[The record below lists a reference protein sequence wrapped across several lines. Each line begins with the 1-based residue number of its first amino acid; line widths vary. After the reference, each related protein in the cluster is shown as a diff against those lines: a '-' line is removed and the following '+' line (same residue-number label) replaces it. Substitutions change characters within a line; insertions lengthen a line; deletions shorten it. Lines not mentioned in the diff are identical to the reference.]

1 MPHFLTQYWQALSA
15 PAARVR
21 KHFTKDAAAHD
32 AHAVIETS
40 RAEQLEH
47 ISVYARAGY
56 FNMGYTVDA
65 FQLPGET
72 PLH

>member
-15 PAARVR
+15 R
-21 KHFTKDAAAHD
+21 KSFTKHAAAQD
-32 AHAVIETS
+32 ASLDNETT

-56 FNMGYTVDA
+56 FNMGYTVDV
-65 FQLPGET
+65 FQMPGES

>member
-1 MPHFLTQYWQALSA
+1 MPHFLTQTWQALSA
-15 PAARVR
+15 PAQHLR
-21 KHFTKDAAAHD
+21 KRLTKDAAAEG
-32 AHAVIETS
+32 AHVANATT

-65 FQLPGET
+65 FQLPGES

>member
-1 MPHFLTQYWQALSA
+1 MPHFLTHYWQALST
-15 PAARVR
+15 PAGRACKR
-21 KHFTKDAAAHD
+21 FTKE
-32 AHAVIETS
+32 AHAASETT

-47 ISVYARAGY
+47 ISAYARAGY

-65 FQLPGET
+65 FQLPGES

>member
-1 MPHFLTQYWQALSA
+1 MPHFLNQYLQALSA
-15 PAARVR
+15 PAGRVR

-32 AHAVIETS
+32 AHIANEST

-65 FQLPGET
+65 FQLPGES

>member
-15 PAARVR
+15 PAGRVR
-21 KHFTKDAAAHD
+21 KRFTKDAAAQD
-32 AHAVIETS
+32 AHAVIETT

>member
-1 MPHFLTQYWQALSA
+1 MPHFLSQYWQALSA
-15 PAARVR
+15 PAERMR
-21 KHFTKDAAAHD
+21 KRSTKD
-32 AHAVIETS
+32 AHAVHETT

-65 FQLPGET
+65 FQLPGES
-72 PLH
+72 PMH

>member
-1 MPHFLTQYWQALSA
+1 MPQFLTHYWQALSA
-15 PAARVR
+15 PAGRVR
-21 KHFTKDAAAHD
+21 KHFTKEGAAHE
-32 AHAVIETS
+32 AHAVSETT

-47 ISVYARAGY
+47 ISAYARAGY

-65 FQLPGET
+65 FQLPGEP

>member
-1 MPHFLTQYWQALSA
+1 MPHFLTHYWQALSA
-15 PAARVR
+15 PAGRVR
-21 KHFTKDAAAHD
+21 KHFTHD
-32 AHAVIETS
+32 TAVPDEST

-65 FQLPGET
+65 FQLPGES

>member
-1 MPHFLTQYWQALSA
+1 MPHFLTQYWQALA
-15 PAARVR
+15 TPAGRVR
-21 KHFTKDAAAHD
+21 KHFTKDD
-32 AHAVIETS
+32 APLESETT

-56 FNMGYTVDA
+56 FNMGYTVDV
-65 FQLPGET
+65 FQMPGES

>member
-1 MPHFLTQYWQALSA
+1 MPRFLTQYWQTFSA
-15 PAARVR
+15 PAGRVR
-21 KHFTKDAAAHD
+21 KHFTKDAPLD
-32 AHAVIETS
+32 SETT

-47 ISVYARAGY
+47 ISAYARAGY

-65 FQLPGET
+65 FQMPGES

>member
-15 PAARVR
+15 PAGRVR
-21 KHFTKDAAAHD
+21 KHFTKEGAAHE
-32 AHAVIETS
+32 AHAVSETT

-47 ISVYARAGY
+47 ISAYARAGY

-65 FQLPGET
+65 FQLPGEP

>member
-1 MPHFLTQYWQALSA
+1 MPHFLTHYWHALSD
-15 PAARVR
+15 PAARAR
-21 KHFTKDAAAHD
+21 KRFTGDAATQAAHG
-32 AHAVIETS
+32 ASETT

-65 FQLPGET
+65 FQLPGES
-72 PLH
+72 PVH

>member
-1 MPHFLTQYWQALSA
+1 MPHFLTHYWQALSG
-15 PAARVR
+15 PSQRARER
-21 KHFTKDAAAHD
+21 SAND
-32 AHAVIETS
+32 AHAASETT

-65 FQLPGET
+65 FQLPGES

>member
-15 PAARVR
+15 PAGRVR
-21 KHFTKDAAAHD
+21 KHFTKETAV
-32 AHAVIETS
+32 HAVSETT

-47 ISVYARAGY
+47 ISAYARAGY

-65 FQLPGET
+65 FQLPGEP

>member
-1 MPHFLTQYWQALSA
+1 MPHFLTHYWQALSA
-15 PAARVR
+15 PTSRVR
-21 KHFTKDAAAHD
+21 KHFTKEAAAQE
-32 AHAVIETS
+32 AHAVNDTT

-65 FQLPGET
+65 FQMPGES